1 MLNILDWWRGRTIL
15 GRTATDIYGSIVA
28 SARNPVFYTDF
39 QVPDVAEKRYEMIV
53 LHLLIVMERL
63 RERTEAGNEISQ
75 ALVEAF
81 VRDLD
86 GSMREMAVGD
96 TSVPAKVKKAAA
108 GLLDRNVLY
117 RAAFE
122 SEPNLKQAVPKVGDV
137 PSDGS
142 GSGQDLTRPG
152 LIDEMVYGGKGN
164 ALAESML
171 SYVEASRVALKD
183 WDPKAAPVVPFPAP
197 DRYIN

>member
-15 GRTATDIYGSIVA
+15 GRTATDIYGSIVT

-53 LHLLIVMERL
+53 LHLLIAMERL
-63 RERTEAGNEISQ
+63 RTDVAAGDELSR

-117 RAAFE
+117 RAAFLT
-122 SEPNLKQAVPKVGDV
+122 EPDQASLAPAGE
-137 PSDGS
+137 
-142 GSGQDLTRPG
+142 QDLTRRG
-152 LIDEMVYGGKGN
+152 LIDEMIYGGEGHQRVD
-164 ALAESML
+164 AML
-171 SYVEASRVALKD
+171 SYVEASRDALRD
-183 WDPKAAPVVPFPAP
+183 WDPMTFPIVPYPKP
-197 DRYIN
+197 DRFVGDGK